1 MEASVL
7 RSLRLLVAL
16 LLASAF
22 RAASQQPAKILPRGG
37 QVCAW
42 RPTHEARSLK
52 RGEVPKANARILAVD
67 YDWGSL
73 QTEFLIQR
81 AAA

>member
-16 LLASAF
+16 LLAAVF
-22 RAASQQPAKILPRGG
+22 RAAFLAASEGSPSRRAT
-37 QVCAW
+37 CAW
-42 RPTHEARSLK
+42 RPTHEARRLM
-52 RGEVPKANARILAVD
+52 RLEVPKPQARILVVD
-67 YDWGSL
+67 YDRGTL
-73 QTEFLIQR
+73 QAEYFTQR